1 VSTTPAPVVVG
12 VFPAAALAERGA
24 LFAALEAAFP
34 VRFEGRDAGESN
46 GLDGAIELPL
56 TFVGSWLT
64 KVKSG
69 AGGGSNSAKAAA
81 DAGVRALAL
90 LVPEGTTDFTAVTQE
105 LSHLSELDRRLHG
118 SLLPDTRLGA
128 ALANG
133 ASLHGPEGATVLA
146 SSNGTPTWIRAG
158 ALDLALLAPSEL
170 GPEEALR
177 DRLCDGRS
185 AALLPIVSFLRELTV
200 EIRWQPPL
208 ARACL
213 LFDDPN
219 LHRSSYGFL
228 DLPELAL
235 HAREHDYHAALAMV
249 PLDGWLASAGAKR
262 ALHDAAG
269 AISLLVHGND
279 HNGGELGR
287 QESEAEGLG
296 LAAQALRRIASFER
310 RSGVAVDRVMVPPHE
325 LCSEAAALG
334 VLRSGF
340 EAITMTRPFPWLS
353 QPPRH
358 WLSRPD
364 AAGPLV
370 GWYPA
375 DFAGQLP
382 VILRHPLLSRD
393 APELVLR
400 AYLDQPLILY
410 GHHEDVATGLD
421 VLGNAAADVN
431 RLGETSWCSV
441 GEIAASNFE
450 SRRDDT
456 QLTVRPYARR
466 IRIEIPDGVEQLTVQ
481 LPAAHPG
488 PEVELLTIADRATPA
503 GEPVAVMPGST
514 VEVRLSATS
523 AVDPATVPAPP
534 RAPLALARRVLGEGR
549 DRLLPLTARAR

>member
-1 VSTTPAPVVVG
+1 VSAAPAPVVVG
-12 VFPAAALAERGA
+12 VFPAAALAERKA

-34 VRFEGRDAGESN
+34 VRFEGRDAGQTN
-46 GLDGAIELPL
+46 GLGGAIELPL

-69 AGGGSNSAKAAA
+69 VRSLALMAPEGKA
-81 DAGVRALAL
+81 DA
-90 LVPEGTTDFTAVTQE
+90 PAVTQE
-105 LSHLSELDRRLHG
+105 LSDLPELDGRLRG
-118 SLLPDTRLGA
+118 SFLPDTRLGA
-128 ALANG
+128 VLADG
-133 ASLHGPEGATVLA
+133 AGLTEIEAASVLA
-146 SSNGTPTWIRAG
+146 SCSGTPTWIRAG
-158 ALDLALLAPSEL
+158 TLDLALLAPAEL

-185 AALLPIVSFLRELTV
+185 AALLPLISFLRELTAAT
-200 EIRWQPPL
+200 RWQPPS

-219 LHRSSYGFL
+219 LHRPSYGFL
-228 DLPELAL
+228 NLPELAV
-235 HAREHDYHAALAMV
+235 HAREHGYHAALAMV

-262 ALHDAAG
+262 ALRDAAG

-287 QESEAEGLG
+287 QQSETEGLG
-296 LAAQALRRIASFER
+296 LAAQALRRITTFER
-310 RSGVAVDRVMVPPHE
+310 RSGIAVDRVMVPPHE
-325 LCSEAAALG
+325 QCSEAAALG

-358 WLSRPD
+358 WLSRP
-364 AAGPLV
+364 AGTDPLI
-370 GWYPA
+370 GWHPA

-382 VILRHPLLSRD
+382 VILRHPLISRD

-410 GHHEDVATGLD
+410 GHHEDVSPGLG
-421 VLGNAAADVN
+421 VLAAAAADVN
-431 RLGETSWCSV
+431 RLGETRWCSV

-466 IRIEIPDGVEQLTVQ
+466 IRIEIPNGVEQLTVQ

-534 RAPLALARRVLGEGR
+534 RAPLALARRALGEGR

>member
-1 VSTTPAPVVVG
+1 VSAAPAPVVVG
-12 VFPAAALAERGA
+12 IFPAAALAERGA

-34 VRFEGRDAGESN
+34 VRFEGRDAGQTN

-56 TFVGSWLT
+56 TFVGLGLT

-69 AGGGSNSAKAAA
+69 VRSLALMAPEGKA
-81 DAGVRALAL
+81 DA
-90 LVPEGTTDFTAVTQE
+90 PAVTQE
-105 LSHLSELDRRLHG
+105 LSDLPELDGRLRG

-128 ALANG
+128 IMADG
-133 ASLHGPEGATVLA
+133 AGLTEIEGAGVLA
-146 SSNGTPTWIRAG
+146 SCDGIPTWARAG
-158 ALDLALLAPSEL
+158 SLDLALLAPAEL

-185 AALLPIVSFLRELTV
+185 AALLPLISFLRELTAAT
-200 EIRWQPPL
+200 RWQPPPP
-208 ARACL
+208 RACL

-219 LHRSSYGFL
+219 LHRPSYGFL
-228 DLPELAL
+228 NLPELAV
-235 HAREHDYHAALAMV
+235 HAREHGYHAALAMV

-262 ALHDAAG
+262 ALRDAAG
-269 AISLLVHGND
+269 AISLLIHGND
-279 HNGGELGR
+279 HNGGELGH

-296 LAAQALRRIASFER
+296 LAAQALRRISAFER
-310 RSGVAVDRVMVPPHE
+310 RSGIAVDRVMVPPHE
-325 LCSEAAALG
+325 QCSEPAALG

-358 WLSRPD
+358 WLSGP
-364 AAGPLV
+364 AGTGPLI
-370 GWYPA
+370 GWHPA

-382 VILRHPLLSRD
+382 VILRHPLVSRD

-410 GHHEDVATGLD
+410 GHHEDVASGLD
-421 VLGNAAADVN
+421 VLAAAAADVN
-431 RLGETSWCSV
+431 RLGETRWCSV

-450 SRRDDT
+450 SRREET
-456 QLTVRPYARR
+456 RLTVRPYARR
-466 IRIEIPDGVEQLTVQ
+466 IRIKIPDGVEQLTVQ
-481 LPAAHPG
+481 LPDAHPG

-503 GEPVAVMPGST
+503 GEPVAVIPGST
-514 VEVRLSATS
+514 IEVRLSATS

-534 RAPLALARRVLGEGR
+534 PAPLALARRALGEGR
-549 DRLLPLTARAR
+549 DRLRPLTARAR